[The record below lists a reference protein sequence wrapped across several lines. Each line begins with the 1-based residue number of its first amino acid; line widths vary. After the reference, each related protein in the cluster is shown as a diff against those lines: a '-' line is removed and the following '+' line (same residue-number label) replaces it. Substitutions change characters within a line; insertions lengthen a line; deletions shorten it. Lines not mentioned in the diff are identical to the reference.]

1 MHLSFSSP
9 RKRFEVS
16 FIFFVSI
23 TVKEGRGKKRF
34 SPEVRE

>member
-9 RKRFEVS
+9 RKKFEVS
-16 FIFFVSI
+16 FIFFVYI

-34 SPEVRE
+34 ETEVTE